1 MCTARGLRGMEMELK
16 IDTRIQVGDGVS
28 WLVGLMRFG
37 SGDLYNYNLTMSG
50 PYLRVGDEEA
60 RYTKLSK
67 DV

>member
-1 MCTARGLRGMEMELK
+1 MELK
-16 IDTRIQVGDGVS
+16 IDTRILVGDGVS
-28 WLVGLMRFG
+28 WLVGLMRFA